1 MLRSIFIFS
10 NFKHITVLPTV
21 WSTKLKQLNFC
32 SILVALVRNEQVSNI
47 SLEGGKKK
55 RVVGYNKM
63 LIVQIH

>member
-1 MLRSIFIFS
+1 M
-10 NFKHITVLPTV
+10 V

-63 LIVQIH
+63 LIFQIH